1 MRKTSIL
8 VITFFVLT
16 ISSFSQKMSIGFI
29 YPAGGQMG
37 TTFEIEVGG
46 LNVAQATEVFVSG
59 KGVKAEILKPTE
71 KNKKPVRKKFDDQSS
86 PQLADRLKI
95 QVTIAKNATPGL
107 RDFRLQSSKGVSN
120 KLTFE
125 VGQYP
130 DIREQEKSSLQK
142 PNVVSQLPAT
152 LCGQIMPGER
162 DYFSFEAEKGTTL
175 VAAAKA
181 RVFVPYIADAVPGW
195 FQAVITLRNSK
206 GREVAF
212 NDDFRTS
219 VDPVIIYEIPEN
231 DTYTLMIHDAIFRGR
246 EDFNYRIEVG
256 EIPYIQSIYP
266 AVGQQSKSEILHIN
280 AINVNKTQ
288 VKFKPTFEGKGFF
301 TINGKNDFV
310 SNPVPFY
317 SVDKTKILRNYSNQ
331 LILDNTT
338 VIFDSLTEKS
348 KSRTYFVDLARNE
361 SFVAEITAR
370 KIGSLLDARL
380 ALYDATGKKV
390 AEDDDT
396 EDAKE
401 GLMTHHA
408 DPKLKYKAIAAGKYK
423 LVVEDI
429 LQGSGVDYFY
439 ILERKP
445 ATSDFEVFVSP
456 ANITIPKGGTATFML
471 DIVSPDKKYPRLDL
485 ELQGLP
491 RGFKT
496 SNMEVRGNK
505 WEVSISAPEKAKEQK
520 LELKV
525 LARNKTNGNNETIE
539 VQQAVAADNMM
550 QAFYYMHHIPAVNFV
565 AEIIEQA
572 PYSLH
577 FEPEI
582 ERNLQKSIFVSPNDT
597 VVIFKVELRR
607 KADFN
612 ETVTLQLGRKT
623 KQIVLDPVEFKPGE
637 TEKTIYIKLN
647 LKDVAKFKGMQRPI
661 SIVGTVSGQIDK
673 RGKRTFENALYRE
686 TTPIIMLELKN

>member
-1 MRKTSIL
+1 
-8 VITFFVLT
+8 
-16 ISSFSQKMSIGFI
+16 
-29 YPAGGQMG
+29 
-37 TTFEIEVGG
+37 
-46 LNVAQATEVFVSG
+46 
-59 KGVKAEILKPTE
+59 
-71 KNKKPVRKKFDDQSS
+71 
-86 PQLADRLKI
+86 
-95 QVTIAKNATPGL
+95 
-107 RDFRLQSSKGVSN
+107 
-120 KLTFE
+120 
-125 VGQYP
+125 
-130 DIREQEKSSLQK
+130 
-142 PNVVSQLPAT
+142 
-152 LCGQIMPGER
+152 
-162 DYFSFEAEKGTTL
+162 
-175 VAAAKA
+175 
-181 RVFVPYIADAVPGW
+181 
-195 FQAVITLRNSK
+195 
-206 GREVAF
+206 
-212 NDDFRTS
+212 
-219 VDPVIIYEIPEN
+219 
-231 DTYTLMIHDAIFRGR
+231 
-246 EDFNYRIEVG
+246 
-256 EIPYIQSIYP
+256 
-266 AVGQQSKSEILHIN
+266 
-280 AINVNKTQ
+280 
-288 VKFKPTFEGKGFF
+288 
-301 TINGKNDFV
+301 
-310 SNPVPFY
+310 
-317 SVDKTKILRNYSNQ
+317 
-331 LILDNTT
+331 
-338 VIFDSLTEKS
+338 
-348 KSRTYFVDLARNE
+348 
-361 SFVAEITAR
+361 
-370 KIGSLLDARL
+370 
-380 ALYDATGKKV
+380 
-390 AEDDDT
+390 
-396 EDAKE
+396 
-401 GLMTHHA
+401 
-408 DPKLKYKAIAAGKYK
+408 
-423 LVVEDI
+423 
-429 LQGSGVDYFY
+429 
-439 ILERKP
+439 LERKP

>member
-1 MRKTSIL
+1 MRSKIFFIIIL
-8 VITFFVLT
+8 IVVGLNA
-16 ISSFSQKMSIGFI
+16 FSQKMSIGFI
-29 YPAGGQMG
+29 YPAGGQVG
-37 TTFEIEVGG
+37 TAFEIEVGG

-86 PQLADRLKI
+86 PQLADRFKI
-95 QVTIAKNATPGL
+95 RVTIDKNATPGL
-107 RDFRLQSSKGVSN
+107 RDFRLQSAKGVSN

-142 PNVVSQLPAT
+142 PTLVSQLPAT

-162 DYFSFEAEKGTTL
+162 DYFSFEVQKGATI

-181 RVFVPYIADAVPGW
+181 RTFVPYIADAVPGW

-219 VDPVIIYEIPEN
+219 VDPVIIYKVPEN

-266 AVGQQSKSEILHIN
+266 AVGQQGKSEILHIN
-280 AINVNKTQ
+280 AVNVDKTQ

-301 TINGKNDFV
+301 TINGKNNFV

-331 LILDNTT
+331 LLLDKTT
-338 VIFDSLTEKS
+338 VVFDSLTEKS

-370 KIGSLLDARL
+370 KLGSLLDARL
-380 ALYDATGKKV
+380 TLYDASGKKV
-390 AEDDDT
+390 AEADDT
-396 EDAKE
+396 EDAME

-408 DPKLKYKAIAAGKYK
+408 DPKLKYKAIVAGKHK
-423 LVVEDI
+423 LVVDDV
-429 LQGSGVDYFY
+429 LQSSGVDYFY
-439 ILERKP
+439 MLERKP

-471 DIVSPDKKYPRLDL
+471 DIVSPDKKFPRLDL

-496 SNMEVRGNK
+496 SSMEVRGNK
-505 WEVSISAPEKAKEQK
+505 WEVSVTAPEKAKEQK

-525 LARNKTNGNNETIE
+525 LARNKTNGNNETLE

-565 AEIIEQA
+565 ADIIEQA

-582 ERNLQKSIFVSPNDT
+582 ERNLQKPILVSPNDT
-597 VVIFKVELRR
+597 VVVFKVELRR

-637 TEKTIYIKLN
+637 TEKTIYIKLD
-647 LKDVAKFKGMQRPI
+647 LKDLTKYKGMQRPI
-661 SIVGTVSGQIDK
+661 SIVGTVNGEVDK
-673 RGKRTFENALYRE
+673 RGKRSFENAKFRE
-686 TTPIIMLELKN
+686 TTPIIILELKN